1 MKKLSVILVLI
12 SIISV
17 QIYAHCEVP
26 CGIYGDQLR
35 VKMIKEHISTIEKA
49 MKQIEKLGSEENINY
64 NQIVR
69 WVTTKEKHAED
80 IQTIVSKYFL
90 PQRIKPNTDHYE
102 DKLKSLHSIL
112 LISMKCKQT
121 TDVKNIAKIKKEV
134 EDFSKLYFDHKH

>member
-12 SIISV
+12 SILSF
-17 QIYAHCEVP
+17 QLYGHCEVP

-35 VKMIKEHISTIEKA
+35 IKMIKEHISTIEKA
-49 MKQIEKLGSEENINY
+49 MTQIYKLGSEKNVNY

-69 WVTTKEKHAED
+69 WVNTKEKHAED

-90 PQRIKPNTDHYE
+90 TQRIKPNADHYE
-102 DKLKSLHSIL
+102 DKLKSLHSVL
-112 LISMKCKQT
+112 LFAMKCKQT
-121 TDVKNIAKIKKEV
+121 TDQENIKKIKKAV

>member
-90 PQRIKPNTDHYE
+90 TQRIKPNTDHYE